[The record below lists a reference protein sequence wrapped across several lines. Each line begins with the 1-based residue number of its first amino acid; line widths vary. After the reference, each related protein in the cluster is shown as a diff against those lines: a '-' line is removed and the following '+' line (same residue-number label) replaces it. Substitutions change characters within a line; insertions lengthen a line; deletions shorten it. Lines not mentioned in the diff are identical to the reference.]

1 MKIDLP
7 DAYFSC
13 LENSQHPLYNTDD
26 KSNIATESHGSLCSV
41 YGEMADRVRYL
52 KESSEGVSQMCKIM
66 EDMRDEARAEGV
78 SEGEKNKGIKIAIK
92 MIADN
97 ESDAK
102 IRDYT
107 DLSLEDIQALR
118 RGQTVTA

>member
-1 MKIDLP
+1 
-7 DAYFSC
+7 
-13 LENSQHPLYNTDD
+13 
-26 KSNIATESHGSLCSV
+26 
-41 YGEMADRVRYL
+41 
-52 KESSEGVSQMCKIM
+52 MCKIM

-107 DLSLEDIQALR
+107 DLSFEDIQALR

>member
-1 MKIDLP
+1 
-7 DAYFSC
+7 
-13 LENSQHPLYNTDD
+13 
-26 KSNIATESHGSLCSV
+26 
-41 YGEMADRVRYL
+41 
-52 KESSEGVSQMCKIM
+52 MCKIM

-78 SEGEKNKGIKIAIK
+78 GEGEKNKGIKIAIK

-118 RGQTVTA
+118 SGQTVTA

>member
-1 MKIDLP
+1 
-7 DAYFSC
+7 
-13 LENSQHPLYNTDD
+13 
-26 KSNIATESHGSLCSV
+26 
-41 YGEMADRVRYL
+41 
-52 KESSEGVSQMCKIM
+52 MCKIM
-66 EDMRDEARAEGV
+66 EDMRDEARAEGRAEGV

-102 IRDYT
+102 IRNYT

-118 RGQTVTA
+118 SGQTVTA

>member
-1 MKIDLP
+1 MHDFRCSDP
-7 DAYFSC
+7 DKM
-13 LENSQHPLYNTDD
+13 H
-26 KSNIATESHGSLCSV
+26 

-66 EDMRDEARAEGV
+66 EDMRDEARAEGRAEGV

-107 DLSLEDIQALR
+107 DLSLEDIRALR
-118 RGQTVTA
+118 SGQTVTA